1 MELIMKTGLKSIA
14 TLFFSFF
21 LLALASAQENVDS
34 TEETIV
40 VTATRQPTKLKN
52 VLASANVITRGDIER
67 INPRDVGSLLNRVA
81 GLSFRDSGGRGSVGG
96 LFIRGATP
104 GQSVILVDGM
114 RVSAATV
121 GLASIQ
127 SIPVDSI
134 ERIEIVKGPL
144 SGLYGA
150 DAVGGVIQIFTKSHG
165 DKGIHPEVTASF
177 RTDDT
182 QKYSGTLSGENSK
195 ASFNLT
201 VGYED
206 SQGFDRTSIKTGGNA
221 DRDEYDEININFGAN
236 VRASEKFHTRVG
248 ILRADNYSAFDNTF
262 GADSGFDSK
271 GRIENS
277 TIKFVLQP
285 SDRIRSTLDVG
296 YFKDEL
302 VTPAFNS
309 DITTRRSSVSGQTD
323 FSINSDHTITLGL
336 DYYDEKV
343 STLANFEETSRDNL
357 GGFFQW
363 QGKFTGF
370 SFVGNL
376 RFDDNQ
382 AYGDDFNGSIAI
394 GYQLLEDLSASAS
407 FGTAFRAPSFNDL
420 FFPFFGTPTLNPE
433 ESESVELALSGEI
446 YNTDWRLS
454 AYHNSLNNLIGVD
467 PTSFTAANITKAT
480 LKGVEFE
487 FESSIQSW
495 IIRGNLNYL
504 DAKDDIT
511 NEYLDD
517 RAKFSTSFEIQRS
530 FGKLGVNADIQAES
544 GRHDLSGVSLKGH
557 AIAGIGLQYRLNRQ
571 VEISSRIDNL
581 WDEKYTV
588 NLISAQDEFRS
599 YGRIAL
605 FKIKLRL

>member
-1 MELIMKTGLKSIA
+1 MKPGLKSIA
-14 TLFFSFF
+14 TLFLSFF
-21 LLALASAQENVDS
+21 VLALASAQENVES
-34 TEETIV
+34 TEETII

-67 INPRDVGSLLNRVA
+67 INPRDIGSLLNRVA

-96 LFIRGATP
+96 LFIRGSTP

-277 TIKFVLQP
+277 TIKFVLQS

-363 QGKFTGF
+363 QGKLTGF

-420 FFPFFGTPTLNPE
+420 FFPFFGTPTLSPE

-446 YNTDWRLS
+446 SNTDWRLS
-454 AYHNSLNNLIGVD
+454 AYHNSLDNLIGVD

-487 FESSIQSW
+487 FETSIQNW
-495 IIRGNLNYL
+495 IIHGNLNYL
-504 DAKDDIT
+504 DAKDDTT

-530 FGKLGVNADIQAES
+530 LGKLGINADIQAES
-544 GRHDLSGVSLKGH
+544 GRHDLSGASLKGH
-557 AIAGIGLQYRLNRQ
+557 AIAGIGLQYRFNRQ